1 MIVPGPEL
9 RTFAETF
16 QLLAVNPAAEAAGDW
31 KLMIA
36 ESKVKSPWNPIRLYD
51 ELMVDV
57 VTG

>member
-9 RTFAETF
+9 MTFVDIF
-16 QLLAVNPAAEAAGDW
+16 QLLAVSPAGEIAGDW

-36 ESKVKSPWNPIRLYD
+36 ESKVKSPWNPIRLSA